1 MTQGRSRTAGQPG
14 SARGAGRGSDRGA
27 GPGGASGRPGGAG
40 GWLGGVDR
48 DQRARIAVAALLVV
62 LVAVGLRGSLP
73 SAALNGP
80 YSRDELPV
88 AAGLEA
94 VVLGLLLAAVLRTVR
109 APRDNSLATR
119 LREVLRTILG
129 AAALAVPAL
138 YLVTRNFHSLYRP
151 PRPPQ
156 PTGSGPRKPLK
167 PYQLPKV
174 SGHAAGSLAGTVVDA
189 VLAAVLLAAIV
200 AFVLMLLK
208 GRRPRVPA
216 WPAGTAEF
224 ADDDGEASLRKAVE
238 YGWLALR
245 ELDDARGAIIACY
258 LAMEQSL
265 ARAGTARGIAETPD
279 ELLARAASAGIVRGR
294 AAGRLTSVFYE
305 ARFSTR
311 PLTEAHREVAE
322 QALTELAASLAE
334 PAGAGGA
341 SGTGGAGGA
350 GRAGGS
356 PT

>member
-1 MTQGRSRTAGQPG
+1 MTQG
-14 SARGAGRGSDRGA
+14 
-27 GPGGASGRPGGAG
+27 
-40 GWLGGVDR
+40 
-48 DQRARIAVAALLVV
+48 RARIAVAALLVV

-80 YSRDELPV
+80 YFRDELPV

-109 APRDNSLATR
+109 APRENSLATR

-129 AAALAVPAL
+129 AAALAVPVL
-138 YLVTRNFHSLYRP
+138 YLVTRHFHSHYRS

-156 PTGSGPRKPLK
+156 PTASRQPRPLK

-174 SGHAAGSLAGTVVDA
+174 SAHAAGSLAGTIVDA

-200 AFVLMLLK
+200 ACVLLLLK

-216 WPAGTAEF
+216 WSAEPAEF
-224 ADDDGEASLRKAVE
+224 ADDDSEARLRKAVE

-265 ARAGTARGIAETPD
+265 ARAGAARGIAETPD

-294 AAGRLTSVFYE
+294 AAARLTSVFYE

-311 PLTEAHREVAE
+311 ELTNAHREVAE
-322 QALTELAASLAE
+322 QALTELAAGLAA
-334 PAGAGGA
+334 PARR
-341 SGTGGAGGA
+341 TGPGGA
-350 GRAGGS
+350 GRAGGAGGPGGPDGPGGAGGAGGV